1 VRMPVHRKALTTGAH
16 GGAQGRKAL
25 PGIPCAPL
33 CASVVNAFPGLGILR
48 CAFRAQ
54 HRPFASLAVA
64 LVIACSGAPSAGPN
78 ALRIPLINDPILN
91 PVLAPDIGSVLINK
105 VIFSSLVR
113 PDQQLHPVP
122 DLASSWTTSEDGLEY
137 TFLLRPGVKWHD
149 GEPFTANDVKFT
161 FDQITDVKSGS
172 RLRSDFAAVAGVDV
186 IDSLTVRFRLK
197 APFAPFLALLGYNAG
212 ILPAH
217 KFRDRKLTEASDF
230 SRSAPVGTGPF
241 RVVQAASGS
250 AIVLE
255 RNPYYYGTTP
265 ALDQVI
271 FRIVP
276 DVNAQVAQLLAGEL
290 DIVPIE
296 PANLPSVERAK
307 TVTVVR
313 NPIVQ
318 HVYVGFNQSR
328 DLFKSPLVRQALDL
342 AVNRKAIVDGV
353 LKGAADLPRGTIPM
367 VLSEFFDSSLTAP
380 AYLPDSAKSLLSRAG
395 WRSDD
400 KQMLRN
406 ATGKPFAF
414 TLLVDK
420 GNPTRE
426 QAALA
431 VQQDLKRVGIDAS
444 IETMEFATLVRDRV
458 LPGVYD
464 AVLIWWTTP
473 PDPDQFSFYTT
484 GQDNNHVRYSNAR
497 VDNLL
502 AAGRATLDAVHRRE
516 LYNAFQREELADPP
530 VLVLFYPRELLAVD
544 RRVQG
549 LPPIGLRDALR
560 HAEQISVK
568 R

>member
-1 VRMPVHRKALTTGAH
+1 VRRFRVWLLPAIAAAIAGSCAGEQ
-16 GGAQGRKAL
+16 GG
-25 PGIPCAPL
+25 
-33 CASVVNAFPGLGILR
+33 
-48 CAFRAQ
+48 
-54 HRPFASLAVA
+54 
-64 LVIACSGAPSAGPN
+64 GPN

-113 PDQQLHPVP
+113 PDEQLRPVP
-122 DLASSWTTSEDGLEY
+122 DLALSWSTSADGLEY
-137 TFLLRPGVKWHD
+137 TFNLKPGVKWHD

-161 FDQITDVKSGS
+161 FDQIIDVKSGS
-172 RLRSDFAAVAGVDV
+172 RLRSDFAAVAGIDV

-217 KFRDRKLTEASDF
+217 KFRDRKLTDATDF

-241 RVVQAASGS
+241 RVVQAAAGS

-255 RNPYYYGTTP
+255 RNPFYHGTKP
-265 ALDQVI
+265 ELDQVI

-296 PANLPSVERAK
+296 PANLPSVERA
-307 TVTVVR
+307 TAVTVVR

-328 DLFKSPLVRQALDL
+328 PFFKPPLVRQALDL
-342 AVNRKAIVDGV
+342 AINRQAIVDGV

-367 VLSEFFDSSLTAP
+367 VLSGFFDPSLPAP
-380 AYLPDSAKSLLSRAG
+380 GYLPDSARAMLGRAG
-395 WRSDD
+395 WRPDERNL
-400 KQMLRN
+400 LRN
-406 ATGKPFAF
+406 ADGKPFAF

-426 QAALA
+426 QSALA
-431 VQQDLKRVGIDAS
+431 VQQDLRRVGIDAS
-444 IETMEFATLVRDRV
+444 IGTLEFATLVRDRV
-458 LPGVYD
+458 LPGDYD

-473 PDPDQFSFYTT
+473 PDPDQYAFYAT

-497 VDNLL
+497 VDSLL
-502 AAGRATLDAVHRRE
+502 AAGRATLDSVQRRA
-516 LYNAFQREELADPP
+516 LYNEFQREELADPP
-530 VLVLFYPRELLAVD
+530 VLVLFYPRELLAVS
-544 RRVQG
+544 RRLRG
-549 LPPIGLRDALR
+549 LPALGLRDALR
-560 HAEQISVK
+560 HVERIAVA

>member
-1 VRMPVHRKALTTGAH
+1 M
-16 GGAQGRKAL
+16 
-25 PGIPCAPL
+25 
-33 CASVVNAFPGLGILR
+33 
-48 CAFRAQ
+48 
-54 HRPFASLAVA
+54 
-64 LVIACSGAPSAGPN
+64 
-78 ALRIPLINDPILN
+78 
-91 PVLAPDIGSVLINK
+91 LINK
-105 VIFSSLVR
+105 VIFSALVR
-113 PDQQLHPVP
+113 PDEQLHPVP

-137 TFLLRPGVKWHD
+137 TFYLRPGVKWHD

-172 RLRSDFAAVAGVDV
+172 RLRSDFAAIAGVDV

-241 RVVQAASGS
+241 RVVQASSGS

-255 RNPYYYGTTP
+255 RNPDYYGTTP

-296 PANLPSVERAK
+296 PANLPSVERAQ
-307 TVTVVR
+307 TVTVMR

-328 DLFKSPLVRQALDL
+328 GMFKSPLVRQALDL

-353 LKGAADLPRGTIPM
+353 LKGAADLPLGTIPI

-380 AYLPDSAKSLLSRAG
+380 AYLPDSARSLLNRAG
-395 WRSDD
+395 WRFDD

-406 ATGKPFAF
+406 AAGKPFAF

-458 LPGVYD
+458 LPADYD

-473 PDPDQFSFYTT
+473 PDPDQYSFYAT
-484 GQDNNHVRYSNAR
+484 GQDNNHVRYSNKL
-497 VDNLL
+497 VDSLL
-502 AAGRATLDAVHRRE
+502 AAGRATLDSTRRRE
-516 LYNAFQREELADPP
+516 VYKQFQRVELDDPP

-544 RRVQG
+544 LRVQG
-549 LPPIGLRDALR
+549 LPPLGLRDALR

>member
-1 VRMPVHRKALTTGAH
+1 MRRSAPRALRH
-16 GGAQGRKAL
+16 LAL
-25 PGIPCAPL
+25 LFALACANEQRT
-33 CASVVNAFPGLGILR
+33 A
-48 CAFRAQ
+48 
-54 HRPFASLAVA
+54 
-64 LVIACSGAPSAGPN
+64 PN

-113 PDQQLHPVP
+113 PDENLQPVP
-122 DLASSWTTSEDGLEY
+122 DLAESWATSDDGRQY
-137 TFLLRPGVKWHD
+137 TFTLKPGVKWHD
-149 GEPFTANDVKFT
+149 GQPFSAHDVKFT
-161 FDQITDVKSGS
+161 FDQVIDVKSGS
-172 RLRSDFAAVAGVDV
+172 RLRSDFAAIDGVDV

-197 APFAPFLALLGYNAG
+197 TPFAPFLALLGYNAG

-217 KFRDRKLTEASDF
+217 KFRDRKLTDASDF

-241 RVVQAASGS
+241 RVVNAQPGS

-255 RNPYYYGTTP
+255 RNPHYHGATP

-290 DIVPIE
+290 DIVPVE
-296 PANLPSVERAK
+296 PANLPSVQRGSNVT
-307 TVTVVR
+307 TVQ

-318 HVYVGFNQSR
+318 HVYVGFNQDRSY
-328 DLFKSPLVRQALDL
+328 FKPALVRRALDF

-353 LKGAADLPRGTIPM
+353 LKGAADLPRGTIPL
-367 VLSEFFDSSLTAP
+367 VLSSFYDASLP
-380 AYLPDSAKSLLSRAG
+380 AHTYQPDSARALLGRAG
-395 WRSDD
+395 WRAGDD
-400 KQMLRN
+400 GMLHD
-406 ATGKPFAF
+406 AAGKPFAF

-431 VQQDLKRVGIDAS
+431 VQQDLRRVGVAAS
-444 IETMEFATLVRDRV
+444 IETLEFATLVRDRV
-458 LPGVYD
+458 LPGDFD

-473 PDPDQFSFYTT
+473 PDPDQFAFYAT

-497 VDNLL
+497 VDSLL
-502 AAGRATLDAVHRRE
+502 AAGRATLDSARRRE
-516 LYNAFQREELADPP
+516 LYQAFQREEMTDPP
-530 VLVLFYPRELLAVD
+530 VLVLFYPRELLALSK
-544 RRVQG
+544 RVAG
-549 LPPIGLRDALR
+549 LPAIGLRDALR
-560 HAEQISVK
+560 HAERISVT

>member
-1 VRMPVHRKALTTGAH
+1 MAVLTACTSETG
-16 GGAQGRKAL
+16 
-25 PGIPCAPL
+25 
-33 CASVVNAFPGLGILR
+33 S
-48 CAFRAQ
+48 
-54 HRPFASLAVA
+54 
-64 LVIACSGAPSAGPN
+64 GPN

-122 DLASSWTTSEDGLEY
+122 DLAKSWTTSEDGLEY
-137 TFLLRPGVKWHD
+137 TFYLRPGVKWHD
-149 GEPFTANDVKFT
+149 GKPFSANDVKFT

-255 RNPYYYGTTP
+255 RNPDYYGTTP

-296 PANLPSVERAK
+296 PANLPSVERAQS
-307 TVTVVR
+307 VTVVR

-328 DLFKSPLVRQALDL
+328 PMFKSPLVRQALDL

-367 VLSEFFDSSLTAP
+367 VLSEFFDGSLP
-380 AYLPDSAKSLLSRAG
+380 ERAYLPDSAKSLLNRAG
-395 WRSDD
+395 WLFEVYA
-400 KQMLRN
+400 KELRDS
-406 ATGKPFAF
+406 ATVKPFAF

-431 VQQDLKRVGIDAS
+431 VQQDLKRVGMKVS

-458 LPGVYD
+458 LPGDYD

-473 PDPDQFSFYTT
+473 PDPDQYAFYAT
-484 GQDNNHVRYSNAR
+484 GQDNNHVRYSNAL
-497 VDNLL
+497 VDSLL
-502 AAGRATLDAVHRRE
+502 AAGRATLDSAERRE
-516 LYNAFQREELADPP
+516 IYQRFQRIEMDDPP

-544 RRVQG
+544 LRVQN
-549 LPPIGLRDALR
+549 LPALGLRDALR